1 MSSQSKIDKIL
12 ECYRTIKSLQE
23 MMGAGAAGGGMTTQS
38 SAGKAGFS
46 SAADSSGPVA
56 GTDTT
61 VDFRKKKYKKLN
73 MFYRSVVKPTPGAK
87 NGGKGD

>member
-1 MSSQSKIDKIL
+1 MSSQSKVDKIL
-12 ECYRTIKSLQE
+12 ECYRKVKSLQE

-46 SAADSSGPVA
+46 GSADASGPVA
-56 GTDTT
+56 GYDA

-73 MFYRSVVKPTPGAK
+73 MFYRQAVKPSKGAT
-87 NGGKGD
+87 NARKGN

>member
-1 MSSQSKIDKIL
+1 MDNKVDKIL
-12 ECYRTIKSLQE
+12 ECYRNIKSLQE
-23 MMGAGAAGGGMTTQS
+23 MMGAGAAGGGGMTTQS

-46 SAADSSGPVA
+46 GSADSSGPVA
-56 GTDTT
+56 GYDT